1 MTFVATLISNPAAPA
16 LDAAAIERAR
26 AALPSPQA
34 PNWLDPGI
42 AADIPFIATLTNSQ
56 VTDSRPVADRVPP
69 SMSWCS
75 RRVAAARRCFWP
87 TWIRP

>member
-34 PNWLDPGI
+34 PIWLDPGI
-42 AADIPFIATLTNSQ
+42 AADIPFNATQNDSQ
-56 VTDSRPVADRVPP
+56 VIDNSRA
-69 SMSWCS
+69 
-75 RRVAAARRCFWP
+75 
-87 TWIRP
+87 